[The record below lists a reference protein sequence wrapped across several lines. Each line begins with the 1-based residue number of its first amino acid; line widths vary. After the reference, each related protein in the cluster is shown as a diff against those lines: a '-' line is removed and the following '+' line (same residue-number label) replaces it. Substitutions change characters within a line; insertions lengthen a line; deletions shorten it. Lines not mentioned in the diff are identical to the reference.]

1 MEEAIKLNNVFVEMN
16 ISAFRWGRMAAH
28 NLKYVEKESLPF
40 ITNIEIDHENYKLTE
55 IIDDRIKILTNYQN
69 KNYADKYKNI
79 INKTI
84 SVEKKINKESE
95 ILSTAVAKYLHKLM
109 SYKDEYEVARLYS
122 DGQFKEKINN
132 TFEGK
137 LKIKFHLAPPL
148 FAPKN
153 PNTGKLKKI
162 TIGSWIMTAFKILT
176 KFKFLRG
183 SIFDPFGKTKERK
196 MERYLIE
203 QYINDINKILNELNK
218 DKLFIATQIASVPE
232 IIRGYG
238 HIKEE
243 NIIKAQ
249 EKRKQLLENW
259 KSSKNLKPESDQQ
272 NKFAA
277 NIFAE

>member
-1 MEEAIKLNNVFVEMN
+1 
-16 ISAFRWGRMAAH
+16 
-28 NLKYVEKESLPF
+28 
-40 ITNIEIDHENYKLTE
+40 
-55 IIDDRIKILTNYQN
+55 
-69 KNYADKYKNI
+69 
-79 INKTI
+79 
-84 SVEKKINKESE
+84 
-95 ILSTAVAKYLHKLM
+95 
-109 SYKDEYEVARLYS
+109 
-122 DGQFKEKINN
+122 
-132 TFEGK
+132 
-137 LKIKFHLAPPL
+137 
-148 FAPKN
+148 
-153 PNTGKLKKI
+153 
-162 TIGSWIMTAFKILT
+162 MTAFKILT

-203 QYINDINKILNELNK
+203 QYINDINKILNEVNK